1 MNPARVVRIL
11 LLAYPLR
18 FRERFGT
25 DMVDALTRDHE
36 AARRLGRWSVAGFWM
51 ISVAHAIWFG
61 ALERLAPAAG
71 TSRVPDDTLRRRL
84 ALAFTVDMRDA
95 WRSLVA
101 TPMVTVVAICSLA
114 LGIAANLTLF
124 WIANGLLLKPLPVHD
139 PARLVVFGN
148 ESWTNP
154 IWEQIRDRHAELFDG
169 AFAWSNEE
177 FDLAAGG
184 TKDLVEGAYAS
195 GRVFETLGVAAFAGR
210 TFSAADDRPG
220 GGRDGPVAMISY
232 ALWQRR
238 FGGVPDIVGRQLNVD
253 RIPVTIVGVTPPGF
267 FGAEVGRAWH
277 VIVPLGIEAIVKGR
291 DSALHGR
298 SVWWLQIMARLRR
311 DATLEQTAAALAGVQ
326 PQIREA
332 TRPHGG
338 EADRY
343 LTDPF
348 TLSPAAGGRSTLR
361 ERYAQ
366 PLRIIMAVVA
376 AVLLI
381 ACANIANL
389 LLARAS
395 ARRHEL
401 SVRLALG
408 ASRWRIARQLFGESL
423 MLASGGTALGMVLA
437 IPASAA
443 LMRQF
448 ATAGQAPSVDL
459 SSDWRVA
466 LFTIGV
472 ACATALL
479 FGTAPA
485 VGVSQMAPGDALK
498 EQGRSVA
505 GDRRVNLRSALVV
518 AQVALSFVLVV
529 SAGLFMRTFVSL
541 VRTPLGFDPRPLVV
555 MNVDLQ
561 RSAAPSSDRA
571 VIYERLRETAAGT
584 PGVESVGVSIIT
596 PISGAGWNAP
606 IEADGAAVS
615 SPPAGGDARRRNM
628 SWVNA
633 VSPDWFSTYQ
643 MRLIAGR
650 SFGKADRTG
659 SPGVTVVNEAFVQR
673 FFPGQNPLGRLVR
686 AGYIAGPGMSSF
698 EVVGVVTNAIYR
710 SARAGTPVTMYVPLA
725 QTGALPASVG
735 FTLRT
740 ALPDAQLRR
749 DLADAFTRLE
759 PAAAFTFRRMDDL
772 VGASR
777 SQERLLAVLSGGF
790 GGIAVVLAAL
800 GLYGVTSYWVSR
812 RRSEIGIRLALG
824 ASRGAVAQLV
834 MRRVASVLAI
844 GVLAGLLASL
854 WAARFVGALLFGLE
868 PRDLSTMLMAAAV
881 LTAVGA
887 IAGWLPA
894 RRAARADPMHV
905 LRNS

>member
-1 MNPARVVRIL
+1 MSAASVIRAL
-11 LLAYPLR
+11 LRAYPAR

-25 DMVDALTRDHE
+25 GMTDALTREHE
-36 AARRLGRWSVAGFWM
+36 IARRRSRRALIGFW
-51 ISVAHAIWFG
+51 IVSVAHAAWFG
-61 ALERLAPAAG
+61 TLERVAPAPG
-71 TSRVPDDTLRRRL
+71 TSRHREEGLRRRL
-84 ALAFTVDMRDA
+84 ALAFTVDLRDA
-95 WRSLVA
+95 WRALVA
-101 TPMVTVVAICSLA
+101 TPLVTAVAICSLA

-124 WIANGLLLKPLPVHD
+124 WIANGLLLKPLPVRD
-139 PARLVVFGN
+139 PARLVLFAN
-148 ESWTNP
+148 DSWTNP
-154 IWEQIRDRHAELFDG
+154 IWEQIRDRHADLFDA

-177 FDLAAGG
+177 FDLASGG

-195 GRVFETLGVAAFAGR
+195 GRVFETLGVAAFLGR
-210 TFSAADDRPG
+210 TFSASDDRPG
-220 GGRDGPVAMISY
+220 GGPDGPVAMISY
-232 ALWQRR
+232 GLWQRR
-238 FGGVPDIVGRQLNVD
+238 FGGVPDIVGRRLSVD
-253 RIPVTIVGVTPPGF
+253 RVPVTIIGVTPPGF
-267 FGAEVGRAWH
+267 FGAEVGRAWN
-277 VIVPLGIEAIVKGR
+277 VIVPLGIEAIVRGK
-291 DSALHGR
+291 DSALNGR

-311 DATLEQTAAALAGVQ
+311 DVTLEQTEAALAGVQ

-332 TRPHGG
+332 TRPAGG
-338 EADRY
+338 ESDRY
-343 LTDPF
+343 LKDPF
-348 TLSPAAGGRSTLR
+348 TLSPAAAGRSTLR
-361 ERYAQ
+361 DRYAQ

-408 ASRWRIARQLFGESL
+408 ASRWRIGRQLFGESL
-423 MLASGGTALGMVLA
+423 MLATAGTSLGMVLA

-443 LMRQF
+443 LLRQF
-448 ATAGQAPSVDL
+448 AAGGHAPFIDL

-466 LFTIGV
+466 AFTIGL

-485 VGVSQMAPGDALK
+485 LGVSQVAPGDALK
-498 EQGRSVA
+498 EQGRGVA
-505 GDRRVNLRSALVV
+505 GDRRVSLRSALVV
-518 AQVALSFVLVV
+518 TQVALSLVLVV
-529 SAGLFMRTFVSL
+529 TAGLFMRTFVSL

-571 VIYERLRETAAGT
+571 VLYERLREAAAGT
-584 PGVESVGVSIIT
+584 PGIESVGVSVIT
-596 PISGAGWNAP
+596 PISGSGWNAP
-606 IEADGAAVS
+606 IEADGRAAS
-615 SPPAGGDARRRNM
+615 SQPTTGDARRRNM

-633 VSPDWFSTYQ
+633 VSPDWFATYE
-643 MRLIAGR
+643 MRLVAGR
-650 SFGKADRTG
+650 SFARGDRPG
-659 SPGVTVVNEAFVQR
+659 SAGVTVVNEAFVQR
-673 FFPGQNPLGRLVR
+673 FFPGQNPLGRTVR
-686 AGYIAGPGMSSF
+686 AGHIAGPGMNSF
-698 EVVGVVTNAIYR
+698 EVIGVVTNAIYR

-725 QTGALPASVG
+725 QSGALPASVA

-740 ALPDAQLRR
+740 SIPGGQLRR

-772 VGASR
+772 VSASR

-812 RRSEIGIRLALG
+812 RRAEIGIRLALG

-834 MRRVASVLAI
+834 MRRVASVLVM
-844 GVLAGLLASL
+844 GVLAGLLVSL

-881 LTAVGA
+881 LIGVGA

-894 RRAARADPMHV
+894 RRAARADPMQV